1 MDGVWLAS
9 TEVSVD
15 VSVAVR
21 VIAVGGKL
29 AACLVGFRQVGGAR
43 HGPWDHSF

>member
-21 VIAVGGKL
+21 VSSVGGEWVPAEAIL
-29 AACLVGFRQVGGAR
+29 QLVRLGCIRR
-43 HGPWDHSF
+43 P